1 MKIKLIAKHG
11 EYTIEI
17 EGNDPVEIRKTYK
30 DTCWEL
36 GLPVQGGHAILSDRI
51 EMEEKEVLFDKQE
64 AERDALFARQE
75 VERKALKTWS
85 KWKKGDKEK
94 EEKDV
99 GLI

>member
-36 GLPVQGGHAILSDRI
+36 GLPVQGGHAI
-51 EMEEKEVLFDKQE
+51 EPEERLWGKKEGGK
-64 AERDALFARQE
+64 
-75 VERKALKTWS
+75 
-85 KWKKGDKEK
+85 
-94 EEKDV
+94 
-99 GLI
+99 